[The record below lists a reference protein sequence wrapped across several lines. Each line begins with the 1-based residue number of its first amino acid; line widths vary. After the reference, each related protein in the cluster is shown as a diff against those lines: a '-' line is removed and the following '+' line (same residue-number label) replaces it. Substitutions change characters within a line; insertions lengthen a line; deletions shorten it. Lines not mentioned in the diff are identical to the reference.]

1 MSSMP
6 RMEGTAGQHLSW
18 SALALKSLVVL
29 LCPLVVFRFIFV
41 DVWGG
46 LNDAAVPILGL
57 YLLREGDQNFFACYE
72 RLSKIW
78 LFNECCGMQK
88 DVTFVSALV
97 VFILVSLVCAA
108 NDAYLLLC
116 RDPSISGWHELV
128 AGNGLLNVFGA
139 SLAIHMWRVL
149 HGKAGFQTKRQSAV
163 TFEAGPQPVQ
173 PKRRTSRILEQQ
185 KAEAA
190 PKKAEVERPTGKPG
204 TSKLL
209 HHLTVP
215 LSEEEVRRSRE
226 SSAEPVTERGTSVAA
241 SVPIRLGR
249 RSSSWKLGNLF
260 KPAAEHHRASSQ
272 PPVVHPWLG
281 DV

>member
-6 RMEGTAGQHLSW
+6 HMEGTAGQHLSW
-18 SALALKSLVVL
+18 SALALKTLVVL
-29 LCPLVVFRFIFV
+29 LCPLVIFRFIFV

-57 YLLREGDQNFFACYE
+57 YLLRDGDQNFFACYE

-128 AGNGLLNVFGA
+128 AGNGLLNVVA
-139 SLAIHMWRVL
+139 SSLAVHMWRVL
-149 HGKAGFQTKRQSAV
+149 HGKAGAPNERDRETRD
-163 TFEAGPQPVQ
+163 P
-173 PKRRTSRILEQQ
+173 RTS
-185 KAEAA
+185 
-190 PKKAEVERPTGKPG
+190 KPG
-204 TSKLL
+204 SPY
-209 HHLTVP
+209 VY
-215 LSEEEVRRSRE
+215 VY
-226 SSAEPVTERGTSVAA
+226 
-241 SVPIRLGR
+241 
-249 RSSSWKLGNLF
+249 
-260 KPAAEHHRASSQ
+260 
-272 PPVVHPWLG
+272 VHTCIHI
-281 DV
+281 

>member
-6 RMEGTAGQHLSW
+6 HMEGTAGQHLSW
-18 SALALKSLVVL
+18 SALALKTLVVL
-29 LCPLVVFRFIFV
+29 LCPLVIFRFIFV

-57 YLLREGDQNFFACYE
+57 YLLRDGDQNFFACYE

-128 AGNGLLNVFGA
+128 AGNGLLNVVA
-139 SLAIHMWRVL
+139 SSLAVHMWRVL
-149 HGKAGFQTKRQSAV
+149 HGKASFQTKRQSAV

-173 PKRRTSRILEQQ
+173 PKRRTSRNLEQQ
-185 KAEAA
+185 KAE
-190 PKKAEVERPTGKPG
+190 VERPAGKPG

-215 LSEEEVRRSRE
+215 FSEEEVRRSRE
-226 SSAEPVTERGTSVAA
+226 SSAEPVADRGTSVTA
-241 SVPIRLGR
+241 SAPVRLGR

-260 KPAAEHHRASSQ
+260 KPAAEHHRSSSQ